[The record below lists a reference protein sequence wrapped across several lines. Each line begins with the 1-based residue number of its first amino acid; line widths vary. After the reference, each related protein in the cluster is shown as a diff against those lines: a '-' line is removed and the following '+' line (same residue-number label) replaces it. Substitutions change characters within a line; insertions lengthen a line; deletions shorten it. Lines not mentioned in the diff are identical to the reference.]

1 MGDTPAGMAHAEACF
16 WFSSNNLITIGYGNL
31 VPASRVAAALTSL
44 EHFVGIL
51 LSSILL
57 GLVVAKASLPSA
69 KLVFSKAMLVTPRNG
84 VPKLI
89 ARVCNTRG
97 NYLLNPEA
105 RPSYRGGS
113 PGQWLVLGERC

>member
-1 MGDTPAGMAHAEACF
+1 MKRKERCPCH
-16 WFSSNNLITIGYGNL
+16 
-31 VPASRVAAALTSL
+31 AAAQVPGTRIASAVTSL
-44 EHFVGIL
+44 EHFAGIL

-57 GLVVAKASLPSA
+57 GLVVAKASLPSS

-97 NYLLNPEA
+97 NYLLNPEVL
-105 RPSYRGGS
+105 P
-113 PGQWLVLGERC
+113 PGPECELLSRICCND